1 MQQNTITVCVAGAAS
16 FLVDGTSATEDVVR
30 VVTGLRLDLSERI
43 ALWGFFEGE
52 FGDGLQSYA
61 GGGGGDLAFAGSGQG
76 EYNGRLGM
84 KVRW

>member
-1 MQQNTITVCVAGAAS
+1 MGS
-16 FLVDGTSATEDVVR
+16 FAVSRTCRSP
-30 VVTGLRLDLSERI
+30 S
-43 ALWGFFEGE
+43 EGE

-61 GGGGGDLAFAGSGQG
+61 GVGGGDVAFAGSGQG